1 MSEAKSYLWDFTS
14 TPHFFSA
21 WNDKFETVEMTPS
34 AGDLYEFCF
43 SDYAESNI
51 NDCLNSNG
59 TIDTTKVHILATVN
73 ANLVWNEN
81 LNIIQ
86 VGANATWNIGD
97 VIHPVKAVFLRRKSN
112 GYVLGYCIHINSF
125 NVTNKV
131 IIPKDTILWSIQQDG

>member
-14 TPHFFSA
+14 TPQFFSA

-34 AGDLYEFCF
+34 LSGLYEFCF

-51 NDCLNSNG
+51 NDCLNG
-59 TIDTTKVHILATVN
+59 TTIDTTKVHIIASVD
-73 ANLVWNEN
+73 ANLIWDGN
-81 LNIIQ
+81 LNIIK
-86 VGANATWNIGD
+86 VGDNVTWNIGD
-97 VIHPVKAVFLRRKSN
+97 VIHPIKAVFLRRKSN
-112 GYVLGYCIHINSF
+112 GYVLGYCIHNNSF